1 MHSPRHRIVCLFF
14 LLCML
19 LTSPLHALDIP
30 SPEPTGVA
38 DHTPEQNGGFS
49 QSKKTSPWSW
59 GIGVDVSGY
68 GAESTSTYG
77 GEAYDLS
84 VRHGISPMVQVAYR
98 MNGNWDL
105 EGGVRHDWMRWKLS
119 PSLGPDDG
127 SVRAL
132 TLALGAA
139 RHGAE
144 RTVPVLGA
152 IRPLSSAALLWRF
165 IDADLDGPAMD
176 YRSGPGVEFA
186 AGFTRD
192 YWGLRAGLSYTHHD
206 VSDVIAGATAED
218 LELLGAF
225 VRFTLFLGR

>member
-1 MHSPRHRIVCLFF
+1 MYSARYRFCWCVWLLCLF
-14 LLCML
+14 LS
-19 LTSPLHALDIP
+19 SPLHAMEPASPDAAAQSGILSP
-30 SPEPTGVA
+30 S
-38 DHTPEQNGGFS
+38 NRI
-49 QSKKTSPWSW
+49 SPW
-59 GIGVDVSGY
+59 IVELGVDLAGY
-68 GAESTSTYG
+68 GTEATSTAG
-77 GEAYDLS
+77 ADAYDLS
-84 VRHGISPMVQVAYR
+84 VRHGISPMFQVAYR
-98 MNGNWDL
+98 LNGTWDL

-144 RTVPVLGA
+144 RTVPVLGT

-165 IDADLDGPAMD
+165 IDADLDGPARD
-176 YRSGPGVEFA
+176 YRSGPGVEIA

-192 YWGLRAGLSYTHHD
+192 YWGLRAGLSYTHHE
-206 VSDVIAGATAED
+206 VSDLTPGATAED
-218 LELLGAF
+218 LELLAAF